1 MEVKQISS
9 KDTYAIRQQILFPE
23 VGDHQFNGDDADQT
37 IHLGAFRDKKL
48 VSVASFYFNSHPDL
62 DYSNQ
67 FQIQGMATLP
77 EYQGQGLSRELL
89 KVGFPLIKRNFADV
103 VWCFARTSAV
113 GFYEKTGFEKLG
125 CPFNVDEIGEHQL
138 MFHLF

>member
-62 DYSNQ
+62 EYSNQ
-67 FQIQGMATLP
+67 FQIQGTPLFLSIKC
-77 EYQGQGLSRELL
+77 QGLSRELL
-89 KVGFPLIKRNFADV
+89 KVGFP
-103 VWCFARTSAV
+103 
-113 GFYEKTGFEKLG
+113 
-125 CPFNVDEIGEHQL
+125 FN
-138 MFHLF
+138 